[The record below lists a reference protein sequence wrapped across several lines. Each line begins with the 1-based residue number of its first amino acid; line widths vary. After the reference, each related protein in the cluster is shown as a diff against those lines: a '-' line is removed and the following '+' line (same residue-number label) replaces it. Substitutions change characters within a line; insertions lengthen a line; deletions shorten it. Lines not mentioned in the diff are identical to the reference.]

1 MCLARTGGL
10 SEDPPPPTDD
20 IDRLRSTSTIVAIT
34 PRPVTGSERRVNGSE
49 GKDDEGE
56 VTATLLSERTPETR
70 RPRCPPGFRNTP
82 QFEKPVLETSPGFE
96 RAYEV
101 GSRPPQEKT
110 MPPEERVAEWI
121 TTSETTDEVP
131 ELEEAEMRG
140 MFVYR
145 SKEAEEEVDTGLG
158 KSNSASRETS
168 TVSSETSG
176 KYHSFGAAQVEARTK
191 PI

>member
-1 MCLARTGGL
+1 
-10 SEDPPPPTDD
+10 
-20 IDRLRSTSTIVAIT
+20 
-34 PRPVTGSERRVNGSE
+34 
-49 GKDDEGE
+49 
-56 VTATLLSERTPETR
+56 
-70 RPRCPPGFRNTP
+70 
-82 QFEKPVLETSPGFE
+82 
-96 RAYEV
+96 
-101 GSRPPQEKT
+101 

-140 MFVYR
+140 MFV
-145 SKEAEEEVDTGLG
+145 KEAEEEVDTGLG

-176 KYHSFGAAQVEARTK
+176 KYHSFGAAQVEAKTK

>member
-1 MCLARTGGL
+1 
-10 SEDPPPPTDD
+10 
-20 IDRLRSTSTIVAIT
+20 
-34 PRPVTGSERRVNGSE
+34 
-49 GKDDEGE
+49 
-56 VTATLLSERTPETR
+56 
-70 RPRCPPGFRNTP
+70 
-82 QFEKPVLETSPGFE
+82 
-96 RAYEV
+96 
-101 GSRPPQEKT
+101 

-140 MFVYR
+140 MFVHR
-145 SKEAEEEVDTGLG
+145 MKETEEEVDTGLG